1 MEPSPPTRPMGR
13 ASIAVWV
20 AIGLLLIAG
29 VLSAVKTTWAPL
41 AHADAQP
48 TVTIVLKPGASTSAQ
63 SVYTVTASGFA
74 PQVSITQTLGDGSAV
89 PPIAGHT
96 NASGMFTS
104 WWTLEVAS
112 KYCGTITAKTDTA
125 QASASF
131 WVAPPSDPS
140 SGTACAGTA
149 GGGNTNPPPAATAAA
164 TAAPSHASPVA
175 TSAAQQ
181 ASPLPSTTPTAADST
196 APGFSLRTL
205 TAHLPWRWI
214 GLGGV
219 AVLGLIVVVAVA
231 SGRKPKSPPRRGHE
245 RASGQGRAVYG
256 RGQQAGMGGGA
267 GMRGGAAAFLAASIT
282 TGGQLRAAPGAGAAA
297 DRTRIRAA
305 SGARAPR
312 MAHRVAADGA
322 PRCRRPAGHQRLSP
336 SLRAPAG
343 ARSAL
348 VAQPTWRP
356 HASRCYRGAPA
367 RGAAASGLTHS
378 IPSRAPAACVWRP
391 ARVRPKSSGC

>member
-1 MEPSPPTRPMGR
+1 MELSPPTRPMGR
-13 ASIAVWV
+13 ASIAVLV

-29 VLSAVKTTWAPL
+29 VLTAVKTTWAPL

-48 TVTIVLKPGASTSAQ
+48 TVTVVLKPESSTSAQ

-140 SGTACAGTA
+140 SGTACVGTA
-149 GGGNTNPPPAATAAA
+149 GSANTNPPPAATAAA

-181 ASPLPSTTPTAADST
+181 ASPLPSTTPAAADST
-196 APGFSLRTL
+196 APGFSLRAL

-231 SGRKPKSPPRRGHE
+231 SGRRAKSPPRRGRE

-267 GMRGGAAAFLAASIT
+267 GMRGGQPPSWQQAPPRADSYVPHREPEPPRTARGYVPHREPEPRAWPTELRPMARRDAAAPPGTSDYRHPAARRPEPDQRWSRS
-282 TGGQLRAAPGAGAAA
+282 QPGA
-297 DRTRIRAA
+297 RTLRDATVGRQRAVQ
-305 SGARAPR
+305 R
-312 MAHRVAADGA
+312 
-322 PRCRRPAGHQRLSP
+322 HQD
-336 SLRAPAG
+336 
-343 ARSAL
+343 
-348 VAQPTWRP
+348 
-356 HASRCYRGAPA
+356 
-367 RGAAASGLTHS
+367 
-378 IPSRAPAACVWRP
+378 
-391 ARVRPKSSGC
+391 